1 MLKFRNKIIFT
12 LCILFFGIGLFT
24 YVESENKNIKDI
36 LGFNRNIQIIITD
49 VSYRKEMISKIDE
62 GSVIN
67 VNVEQLKRL
76 FLERAIVIS
85 GEEMNYVFDY
95 EYVSIMGL
103 IKNSNTTYEFNYNLA
118 GFGTIFLENNRSILY
133 GDPVKKIS
141 PEKY

>member
-1 MLKFRNKIIFT
+1 VLKFQNKIIFT
-12 LCILFFGIGLFT
+12 FCILFIGTGLFT
-24 YVESENKNIKDI
+24 YVKAENKNIKDI
-36 LGFNRNIQIIITD
+36 LGFNKNIQIIITD
-49 VSYRKEMISKIDE
+49 VSFRKEMIAKIDE

-103 IKNSNTTYEFNYNLA
+103 IKNSNTTYEFSYNLA

-133 GDPVKKIS
+133 GDPAKKIS
-141 PEKY
+141 PERY